1 MRILSLLP
9 AATDIVASLGAYEQL
24 VGRTHECDWPPGVV
38 DDVPVV
44 TRTGLPEGLTSREI
58 SAAIGHRGSG
68 VYSLDHEAIEALR
81 PDLILTQDLCDV
93 CAGSYETVNQ
103 AVRVM
108 KLDTTVLSLQPT
120 TIEGIF
126 TAITTVAAVLG
137 MQEDG
142 AHVVEN
148 ARRRLAALPG
158 PREDG
163 PRVLFVEWLDPLM
176 PGGHWVP
183 EQIAYAGGWSLLTS
197 AGEHST
203 PHELSTI
210 VELDPDAILIGPCG
224 YAIERTRSELATL
237 SALPGWD
244 DIAAVAEG
252 RVWIVDGPAYFN
264 RPGPRVVDG
273 AEQIAAL
280 LAGGIAGIGPASAET
295 DDDSEDGSE
304 DDEAGQ

>member
-38 DDVPVV
+38 DGVPVV
-44 TRTGLPEGLTSREI
+44 TRSGLPERLTSREI
-58 SAAIGHRGSG
+58 SRVMGHRGSG
-68 VYSLDHEAIEALR
+68 VYSLDHEAVEALR

-93 CAGSYETVNQ
+93 CAVSYETVNE

-120 TIEGIF
+120 TMEGIF
-126 TAITTVAAVLG
+126 TAITTVAEVLG
-137 MQEDG
+137 LHEDG
-142 AHVVEN
+142 VHLVEN

-183 EQIAYAGGWSLLTS
+183 DQIAYAGGRSLLTS

-203 PHELSTI
+203 PHPMAT
-210 VELDPDAILIGPCG
+210 VVDANPDAILIGPCG
-224 YAIERTRSELATL
+224 YTVEQTRSELDL
-237 SALPGWD
+237 MESIPGWD
-244 DIAAVAEG
+244 DVNAVQEG

-280 LAGGIAGIGPASAET
+280 LAGGIAGVG
-295 DDDSEDGSE
+295 
-304 DDEAGQ
+304 

>member
-1 MRILSLLP
+1 MRIVSLLP
-9 AATDIVASLGAYEQL
+9 AATDIVASLGAYDQL

-38 DDVPVV
+38 DDIPVV
-44 TRTGLPEGLTSREI
+44 TRSGLPAGLTSREI
-58 SAAIGHRGSG
+58 NQAIGHRGSG
-68 VYSLDHEAIEALR
+68 VYGLDHEAVEALR

-93 CAGSYETVNQ
+93 CALSYQTVNH

-126 TAITTVAAVLG
+126 TAITTVAEILG

-158 PREDG
+158 PRADG

-183 EQIAYAGGWSLLTS
+183 EQIAYAGGRSLLAS

-203 PHELSTI
+203 PHQLETAVDLN
-210 VELDPDAILIGPCG
+210 PDAILVGPCG
-224 YAIERTRSELATL
+224 YTVEQTRSELSMLMDL
-237 SALPGWD
+237 SGWD
-244 DIAAVAEG
+244 GVAAVRDG

-280 LAGGIAGIGPASAET
+280 LAGGIAGL
-295 DDDSEDGSE
+295 
-304 DDEAGQ
+304 

>member
-9 AATDIVASLGAYEQL
+9 AATDIVASLGAYDQL

-44 TRTGLPEGLTSREI
+44 TRAGLPDGLTSREI

-68 VYSLDHEAIEALR
+68 VYSLDHDAIEALR

-93 CAGSYETVNQ
+93 CAVSYETVND

-126 TAITTVAAVLG
+126 TAIVTVAEVLG
-137 MQEDG
+137 MQEDA
-142 AHVVEN
+142 AHLIEN

-158 PREDG
+158 PRDDG
-163 PRVLFVEWLDPLM
+163 PQVLFVEWLDPLM

-183 EQIAYAGGWSLLTS
+183 EQIAYAGGRSLLTS
-197 AGEHST
+197 PGQHST
-203 PHELSTI
+203 PHR
-210 VELDPDAILIGPCG
+210 LDTLVDLNPDAILVGPCG
-224 YAIERTRSELATL
+224 YSIEQTRSELGTFVT
-237 SALPGWD
+237 LPGWD
-244 DIAAVAEG
+244 DVTAVQEG

-280 LAGGIAGIGPASAET
+280 LAGGIAGIGPA
-295 DDDSEDGSE
+295 ED
-304 DDEAGQ
+304 

>member
-9 AATDIVASLGAYEQL
+9 AATDIVASLGAYGQL
-24 VGRTHECDWPPGVV
+24 VGRTHECDWPAGVV
-38 DDVPVV
+38 DSVPVV
-44 TRTGLPEGLTSREI
+44 TRTGLPQGLTSREI

-68 VYSLDHEAIEALR
+68 VYSLDHDAIEALR

-93 CAGSYETVNQ
+93 CAVSYETVNE

-108 KLDTTVLSLQPT
+108 KLETTVLSLQPT

-126 TAITTVAAVLG
+126 TAIATVAEVLG
-137 MQEDG
+137 LQSD
-142 AHVVEN
+142 AVRLIEN

-183 EQIAYAGGWSLLTS
+183 EQIAYAGGRSLLTS
-197 AGEHST
+197 AGQHSS
-203 PHELSTI
+203 PHRPETV
-210 VELDPDAILIGPCG
+210 VELDPDAILVGPCG
-224 YAIERTRSELATL
+224 YSVERTRSELATL
-237 SALPGWD
+237 TGLPGWD
-244 DIAAVAEG
+244 EVAAVQEG

-280 LAGGIAGIGPASAET
+280 LAGGIAGV
-295 DDDSEDGSE
+295 
-304 DDEAGQ
+304 